1 MNSLHPAVIHICTI
15 KMIFEGLNQ
24 TKMTEVHFTMYNT
37 ILVFLLQNLP
47 EISEWKLLR
56 SKFYT
61 ICFSLFMNYVLLKTL
76 KNYILLNSLCVQERA
91 LCELICV
98 IHWKELTQIIQL
110 IHWFGSRLTESVC
123 SWVNF

>member
-1 MNSLHPAVIHICTI
+1 MNSPHPAVIHICTI

-61 ICFSLFMNYVLLKTL
+61 ICFPTVYD
-76 KNYILLNSLCVQERA
+76 LCSSENPKKM
-91 LCELICV
+91 I
-98 IHWKELTQIIQL
+98 
-110 IHWFGSRLTESVC
+110 FY
-123 SWVNF
+123 